1 MKRILWIFLLMLLL
15 ASQFSVTMALD
26 PGERQIFET
35 LETMGFD
42 QSYVAL
48 EEEGLLIRIEDPDFK
63 VIDSVR
69 EILLLAHDLG
79 PVPLVTLE
87 VYHQGEGVYAFK
99 ASGEDIAACA
109 RGEISSEAFD
119 ERIEGGSAL
128 SLESAIGHDLA
139 VFDALVYQVAL
150 SEETVKVCLKYSGQS
165 EEDLMM
171 DLPNMA
177 YRVLFHAPW
186 VETLSFSI
194 DHHREARALEV
205 TFKTEDLMTLLR
217 GETDLE
223 GLYQK
228 SGVSLEENSS
238 LLDGALGTFKGLGG
252 FLEPFREYLDFGLE
266 MLGLLAHQFGDWVYW
281 AVGLA
286 LLMPLLLLFKI
297 LRGIVRLFRRKKS

>member
-48 EEEGLLIRIEDPDFK
+48 EEESLFIRIEDPDFK

-69 EILLLAHDLG
+69 EILLLASHLG
-79 PVPLVTLE
+79 SVDLVTLE

-99 ASGEDIAACA
+99 ASGEDIAACS
-109 RGEISSEAFD
+109 RGEISMETFD
-119 ERIEGGSAL
+119 ERIEGGSL
-128 SLESAIGHDLA
+128 LTPEEAIGLDLG
-139 VFDALVYQVAL
+139 VFDALVYQVVL
-150 SEETVKVCLKYSGQS
+150 SEKTAKVHLKYSGQS

-186 VETLSFSI
+186 VATVSFNI
-194 DHHREARALEV
+194 DHHREARVLGVSFE
-205 TFKTEDLMTLLR
+205 TEDLTALLQ

-223 GLYQK
+223 GLYQEA
-228 SGVSLEENSS
+228 GVSLEENAS
-238 LLDGALGTFKGLGG
+238 LLDGALGSFKGFGG
-252 FLEPFREYLDFGLE
+252 FLEPFED
-266 MLGLLAHQFGDWVYW
+266 
-281 AVGLA
+281 
-286 LLMPLLLLFKI
+286 
-297 LRGIVRLFRRKKS
+297 